1 MSIFTYSKKTVTM
14 PNSLKLIYRISKSYM
29 LQPIQI
35 AEHLPRE
42 ALEKNMRVCLSLISQ
57 KSIGINTHFPERQ
70 QKK

>member
-14 PNSLKLIYRISKSYM
+14 PNSLKLIYGISKSYM

-42 ALEKNMRVCLSLISQ
+42 ALEKNMRVCLSLIFEM
-57 KSIGINTHFPERQ
+57 SIGINTHFPERQ